1 MENHLK
7 FNVWRAVGACL
18 LVCVIAAVWIANR
31 NNSSLWMARTPE
43 AVYTA
48 YLEQVGELYKLLAE
62 KEGDNVAEE
71 KAVLSE
77 ITEETIPLL
86 DQLPEEMPAR
96 ERAAILRQHYG
107 GILREANQ
115 LRQTFE

>member
-1 MENHLK
+1 MENQSKL
-7 FNVWRAVGACL
+7 NVWRAVGACL
-18 LVCVIAAVWIANR
+18 LVCVVTAVWIANR
-31 NNSSLWMARTPE
+31 NNSSLWMARSPE

-62 KEGDNVAEE
+62 KDGGNAVEE
-71 KAVLSE
+71 QAVLKE
-77 ITEETIPLL
+77 ITEETIPLY